1 MKARLAAALVTVV
14 LVGSLASFY
23 LYDHSIQSPGTGP
36 TPPGDGSNSHGG
48 GSTSSGGGSNS
59 NGGGSTPP
67 SSCSDPASISSHV
80 YHPYRLQ
87 LVKPCITASG
97 TVDRVLQE
105 ADGDVHVRTKLDQA
119 YSNLTNS
126 ANNQYQYGDL
136 VVEIICVTPPSQ
148 TDAIPACQGYT
159 NQITVPTAGQH
170 ITITGPYVLDTNHYN
185 WAEIHPVYTLV
196 TG

>member
-1 MKARLAAALVTVV
+1 MKTPLLVALIIVT
-14 LVGSLASFY
+14 LVGSLAGFL
-23 LYDHSIQSPGTGP
+23 LYDRFILSPGTG
-36 TPPGDGSNSHGG
+36 
-48 GSTSSGGGSNS
+48 STSPGGGSNS
-59 NGGGSTPP
+59 NGGGGGSTSP

-87 LVKPCITASG
+87 IVKPCITASG

-126 ANNQYQYGDL
+126 ANDQYQYGDL
-136 VVEIICVTPPSQ
+136 VVEIICVTPPTQ
-148 TDAIPACQGYT
+148 TDAIPACQNYT
-159 NQITVPTAGQH
+159 SRIPVPSAGQH

-185 WAEIHPVYTLV
+185 WAEIHPVYTLAI
-196 TG
+196 G